1 MQAELMTGA
10 VRRRRWREEDKLR
23 ILREAF
29 APGAVVSDVARRHDV
44 RAPQIYQ
51 WRTDFLARGQPSNT
65 GTGFVAVAAALC
77 SDSVGS
83 NGLGRQQREEIGQ
96 VELVLLGGRIMR
108 ICVSISSEELQR
120 LIRAAETA

>member
-1 MQAELMTGA
+1 MTGP
-10 VRRRRWREEDKLR
+10 VRRRQWREEDKLR

-51 WRTDFLARGQPSNT
+51 WRTEFLARGRPSDA

-77 SDSVGS
+77 SDSGGS
-83 NGLGRQQREEIGQ
+83 NGLGRQQCEEIGQ
-96 VELVLLGGRIMR
+96 VELVLLGGRVMR
-108 ICVSISSEELQR
+108 LCVSISSDDLQC
-120 LIRAAETA
+120 LIRAVETA

>member
-1 MQAELMTGA
+1 MTGP
-10 VRRRRWREEDKLR
+10 VRRRQWREEDKLR

-29 APGAVVSDVARRHDV
+29 APGAVVADVARRHDV

-51 WRTDFLARGQPSNT
+51 WRTEFLARGRPSDA

-77 SDSVGS
+77 SDSGGS
-83 NGLGRQQREEIGQ
+83 NGLGRTQCEEIGQ
-96 VELVLLGGRIMR
+96 VELALLGGRVMR

>member
-1 MQAELMTGA
+1 MTGP
-10 VRRRRWREEDKLR
+10 VRRRQWREEDKLR

-51 WRTDFLARGQPSNT
+51 WRSEFLARGRPSDT

-77 SDSVGS
+77 SDSGGS
-83 NGLGRQQREEIGQ
+83 NGLGRQRCEEIGQ
-96 VELVLLGGRIMR
+96 VELVLLGGRVMR
-108 ICVSISSEELQR
+108 LCVSISSDELQR
-120 LIRAAETA
+120 LIRAVEAA

>member
-1 MQAELMTGA
+1 MTGP
-10 VRRRRWREEDKLR
+10 VRRRQWREEDKLR

-51 WRTDFLARGQPSNT
+51 WRAEFLARGRPSDT

-77 SDSVGS
+77 SDNEGS
-83 NGLGRQQREEIGQ
+83 NGLDRQRCEEIGQ
-96 VELVLLGGRIMR
+96 VELVLPGGRVMR
-108 ICVSISSEELQR
+108 LCVSISSDELQR
-120 LIRAAETA
+120 LIRA